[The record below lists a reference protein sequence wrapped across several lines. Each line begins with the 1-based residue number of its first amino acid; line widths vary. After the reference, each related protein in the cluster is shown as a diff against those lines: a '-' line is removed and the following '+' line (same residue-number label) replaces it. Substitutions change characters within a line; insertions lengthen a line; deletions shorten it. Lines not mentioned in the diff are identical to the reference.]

1 MSEARK
7 RSEMVRELVISERSS
22 RGTTPRLG
30 TRTGGRPG
38 GGEDSTVGSSSEQA
52 QAPKSETE
60 KTEPVA
66 GSGEQ
71 EQVPKAETK
80 EKEQDDATKVTSF
93 Q

>member
-7 RSEMVRELVISERSS
+7 RSEMVRELMISERSS

-30 TRTGGRPG
+30 TRTGG
-38 GGEDSTVGSSSEQA
+38 EDSAVGSSNEQA
-52 QAPKSETE
+52 QAPKIETE

-71 EQVPKAETK
+71 EQVPKAEK
-80 EKEQDDATKVTSF
+80 EEKEQDDATKVTSF